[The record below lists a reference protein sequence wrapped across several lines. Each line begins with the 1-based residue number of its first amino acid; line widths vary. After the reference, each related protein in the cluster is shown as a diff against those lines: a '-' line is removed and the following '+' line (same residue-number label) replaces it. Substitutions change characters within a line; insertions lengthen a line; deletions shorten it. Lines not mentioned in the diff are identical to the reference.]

1 MISQNISKQQRVQT
15 VVNQQGDTL
24 IQMSLA
30 DAKFILSDL
39 LDKQVVDSLLTT
51 YQVSDSL
58 QNITISLQLEKIR
71 LLAEKNKNLV
81 SINDNNQLIINNKD
95 AEILLLNDTI
105 KKQKREILKQKIL
118 KVIGFSAAIVLPI
131 TVLILTH

>member
-1 MISQNISKQQRVQT
+1 
-15 VVNQQGDTL
+15 
-24 IQMSLA
+24 MSLA
-30 DAKFILSDL
+30 DAKFILTDL
-39 LDKQVVDSLLTT
+39 LDKQVGDSLIHA

-58 QNITISLQLEKIR
+58 QNVTITLQLDKIR
-71 LLAEKNKNLV
+71 LLAEKNNNLV

-118 KVIGFSAAIVLPI
+118 KVIGFSAAIALPI